1 MAIVSGSTTGIG
13 QRTALHLAQTG
24 ATVIMACRS
33 QQRGED
39 GRYEILREL
48 KRTDSQLAPDIKVM
62 QVDLLEP
69 QSIRKFA
76 DSFKQ
81 QHDRL
86 DILVNNAGTNIPGVT
101 EQGLDFVFAA
111 SYLGHF
117 FMSELLYDTIAQTE
131 NARVVN
137 LCSLLH
143 R

>member
-1 MAIVSGSTTGIG
+1 MQSVLTCDACLFCV
-13 QRTALHLAQTG
+13 ALPC
-24 ATVIMACRS
+24 I
-33 QQRGED
+33 
-39 GRYEILREL
+39 
-48 KRTDSQLAPDIKVM
+48 PKVM
-62 QVDLLEP
+62 QVDLLQP
-69 QSIRKFA
+69 QSIRRFA

-101 EQGLDFVFAA
+101 EQGLDYVFTA

-117 FMSELLYDTIAQTE
+117 MVSEILYETIAQTE